1 LFPVKSR
8 ASRKKRSEEEMKK
21 LGKHEEKEEGKKN
34 IQRRNNVEFN
44 LYINELT
51 V

>member
-1 LFPVKSR
+1 
-8 ASRKKRSEEEMKK
+8 MKK
-21 LGKHEEKEEGKKN
+21 LRKHEEKEEGKKN
-34 IQRRNNVEFN
+34 AQRGNNVEFN